1 MLSDEPACGPVLVAV
16 RADALGIAEPP
27 GTSSVEPGPEPAS
40 DVLPN
45 AAEPPGASARAPYG
59 ELVWP
64 LLLPARVIPS
74 PKTNSS

>member
-27 GTSSVEPGPEPAS
+27 GTSSAEPAS